1 MSDTSFELHHP
12 TRIVFGAGSRHRIG
26 DLVAPLG
33 TTVALLP
40 GDAPSLEPLLR
51 EIAADLARAG
61 VTVVP
66 IEPVA
71 SNPRIDEINRRAAA
85 IRGRGVQGVVAFGGG
100 STMDAAKALAVML
113 SAGIDDLAPL
123 FHGGRKVEQ
132 LGIFVACLP
141 TTSGTGSEVS
151 RGAILTDA
159 HAQVKRGLR
168 GDGLTPTL
176 AILDPEVTYAMPWSL
191 TRTTGFDAFTHA
203 FESFLSRKRTP
214 FSLMISREAL
224 RRVLDCL
231 PVLRDE
237 PANHSCRADMM
248 FASLLGGLNLYY
260 VGTALPHRLQYPLGA
275 HTDTAHADGLAALYP
290 GWLELFTPEALERLA
305 GLSALFGTDDPER
318 VRRGVLDFIEALRFE
333 LPGLAEPL
341 TEEQVRRFAKE
352 VEGDLEAD
360 PSYQPGIVERIYT
373 RMNRKDR

>member
-1 MSDTSFELHHP
+1 MNNTSFELHHP
-12 TRIVFGAGSRHRIG
+12 TRIVFGAGTRHRIG

-51 EIAADLARAG
+51 EIVADLARAE

-66 IEPVA
+66 VEPVA

-100 STMDAAKALAVML
+100 STMDAGKALAVML

-123 FHGGRKVEQ
+123 FHSGRKIERH
-132 LGIFVACLP
+132 GIFVTCLP

-151 RGAILTDA
+151 RGAILTDVKE
-159 HAQVKRGLR
+159 HVKRGLR

-176 AILDPEVTYAMPWSL
+176 AILDPEVTYGLPWSL

-203 FESFLSRKRTP
+203 FESFLSRKRTR
-214 FSLMISREAL
+214 FSLMVSREAMRL
-224 RRVLDCL
+224 VLAVC
-231 PVLRDE
+231 PYCGMT
-237 PANHSCRADMM
+237 ANRSCRANMM

-290 GWLELFTPEALERLA
+290 GWLELSPPRRSSSWRDCSTCSVRATQRRSDAEFSTSSRHFTSSFRDLPNRSTKNRSGDSRRKSRETSRPIPRTSPELWNGSTPA
-305 GLSALFGTDDPER
+305 
-318 VRRGVLDFIEALRFE
+318 
-333 LPGLAEPL
+333 
-341 TEEQVRRFAKE
+341 
-352 VEGDLEAD
+352 
-360 PSYQPGIVERIYT
+360 
-373 RMNRKDR
+373 